1 MSGADSIL
9 PTTEQELIARIRVGE
24 EWAFD
29 LMMKQY
35 QIQLYQYAVHFV
47 HSPDLA
53 ADAVQDVFVSI
64 WERRSHLTIT
74 GSLQAYLFRAVRN
87 TSIAIHKSELSR
99 SHREGSLASQLP
111 TSSEDTVIE
120 SIEWNEFSVSVRRAI
135 DELPDRGREVFI
147 LVRDHGLSYS
157 EVADTLGVSLS
168 TVKTQ
173 MARSM
178 NTLVKKLSRFF

>member
-1 MSGADSIL
+1 MSRPDSLL

-29 LMMKQY
+29 LMMKEY
-35 QIQLYQYAVHFV
+35 QTQLYQYAVHFL

-53 ADAVQDVFVSI
+53 ADAVQDVFISI

-87 TSIAIHKSELSR
+87 ASIDIRKSELSR
-99 SHREGSLASQLP
+99 SNREGSLAGQSP
-111 TSSEDTVIE
+111 TSSEDTAIE

-135 DELPDRGREVFI
+135 DELPERSREIFI

-157 EVADTLGVSLS
+157 EVAAALEISLS

-178 NTLVKKLSRFF
+178 NTLAKKLSRFF